1 MSTMSLADKKFPP
14 ITEIGIAS
22 MALAF
27 SGGIY
32 LASNIGQDV
41 SLVPTSVLL
50 ALGAVLMVVD
60 IALVARLRDF
70 AWDSFWLVAKWTAV
84 AYTVIIGMLEYIFVY
99 NDTPGDQ
106 LVLMTLTLVVFW
118 INVVLLLSYGVAKF
132 QRPGDRARSRAA
144 RA

>member
-1 MSTMSLADKKFPP
+1 VSTVSLADKKFPP
-14 ITEIGIAS
+14 ITEIGIVS
-22 MALAF
+22 MALTF

-32 LASNIGQDV
+32 LASKIEQDV

-50 ALGAVLMVVD
+50 ALGAVLMVID
-60 IALVARLRDF
+60 IVLVARLRDF

-84 AYTVIIGMLEYIFVY
+84 AYTVIIGMLEFVFIY

-118 INVVLLLSYGVAKF
+118 VNVVLMLGYGVAKF
-132 QRPGDRARSRAA
+132 QRPGDRAAA